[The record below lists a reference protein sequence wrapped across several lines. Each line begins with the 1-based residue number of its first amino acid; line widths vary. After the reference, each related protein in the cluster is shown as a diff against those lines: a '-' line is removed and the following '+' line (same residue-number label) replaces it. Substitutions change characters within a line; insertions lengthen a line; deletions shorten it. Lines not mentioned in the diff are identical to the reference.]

1 MLQPVKENVHTGAKL
16 AKPEW
21 ANRLERLR
29 KALKLSGAAF
39 AQRLGTTAMSISRWE
54 RGLVE
59 PPADVY
65 LIAGKLAGDPDCWF
79 FWERAGLTRTDI
91 AAVVPD
97 LEQRLYK
104 RDGKTEIE
112 VVAARGATKHGS
124 ITELKKRP
132 DAVAVPLLKDAAAA
146 GSPRLI
152 DQAAVED
159 VLIVPRRYCPHPDF
173 TTCIRVSG
181 DSMRP
186 ILEEGYVVAVDTAQ
200 IEPKE
205 LIEKMVAA
213 RDPDG
218 GITIKWLR
226 KVKDDFLLVPQN
238 TSTRHQPVIL
248 SKEPGWKIVGKV
260 VWCLF
265 QAP

>member
-1 MLQPVKENVHTGAKL
+1 VLQPVKEKVRAGAKL

-29 KALKLSGAAF
+29 KALNLSGAAF
-39 AQRLGTTAMSISRWE
+39 AQRLGTTSMSISRWE

-59 PPADVY
+59 PPAEAY
-65 LIAGKLAGDPDCWF
+65 LVAGKLAGDPDCWF
-79 FWERAGLTRTDI
+79 FWEMAGLTRTDI
-91 AAVVPD
+91 ATVVPD

-112 VVAARGATKHGS
+112 VIAARGATRSGS
-124 ITELKKRP
+124 LLELKKKP

-152 DQAAVED
+152 DQASVED
-159 VLIVPRRYCPHPDF
+159 VLIVPRKYCPHPDF
-173 TTCIRVSG
+173 TTCIRVTG

-186 ILEEGYVVAVDTAQ
+186 VLEEGYIVAVDTAQ

-226 KVKDDFLLVPQN
+226 KVRDDFLLVPQN

>member
-1 MLQPVKENVHTGAKL
+1 LRTGAKL
-16 AKPEW
+16 AKPQWPTEIE
-21 ANRLERLR
+21 ALR
-29 KALKLSGAAF
+29 KKLGLSGAAF
-39 AQRLGTTAMSISRWE
+39 AQRVGVSAMSMSSWL
-54 RGLVE
+54 RGQQKPSAEYFIRLGNLA
-59 PPADVY
+59 AD
-65 LIAGKLAGDPDCWF
+65 PQCWF
-79 FWERAGLTRTDI
+79 FWEMAGLSRTDVARAI
-91 AAVVPD
+91 PD

-104 RDGKTEIE
+104 RDGKTEVE
-112 VVAARGATKHGS
+112 VVAARGATRSGS
-124 ITELKKRP
+124 LVELKKKP

-152 DQAAVED
+152 DQASVED
-159 VLIVPRRYCPHPDF
+159 VLIVPRKYCPHPDF
-173 TTCIRVSG
+173 TTCIRVTG

-186 ILEEGYVVAVDTAQ
+186 VLEEGYIVAVDTAQ

-226 KVKDDFLLVPQN
+226 KVRDDFLLVPQN

>member
-1 MLQPVKENVHTGAKL
+1 VLQTVKENVHTGAKL

-29 KALKLSGAAF
+29 KALRLSGAAF

-59 PPADVY
+59 PPAEAY

-91 AAVVPD
+91 AVVVPD

-104 RDGKTEIE
+104 RDGKLAIE
-112 VVAARGATKHGS
+112 VVAARGATKAGS
-124 ITELKKRP
+124 ILELKKRP

-152 DQAAVED
+152 DAADVED
-159 VLIVPRRYCPHPDF
+159 VLIVPRKFCPHPDF
-173 TTCIRVSG
+173 TTCIRVTG
-181 DSMRP
+181 DSMSP
-186 ILEEGYVVAVDTAQ
+186 VLEEGYVVAVDTTAGDT
-200 IEPKE
+200 KE
-205 LIEKMVAA
+205 LVGKMVAA

-226 KVKDDFLLVPQN
+226 QIKNDVLLVPN
-238 TSTRHQPVIL
+238 HTSTRHQPVIL

-260 VWCLF
+260 VWWF
-265 QAP
+265 AQAP